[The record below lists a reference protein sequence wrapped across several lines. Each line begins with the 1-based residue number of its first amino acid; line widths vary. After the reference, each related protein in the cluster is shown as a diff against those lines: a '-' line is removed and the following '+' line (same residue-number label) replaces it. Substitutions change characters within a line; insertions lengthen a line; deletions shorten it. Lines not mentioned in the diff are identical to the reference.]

1 MMRLFV
7 RGSSTI
13 FPEEES
19 TGCKAVAIPPDEDEP
34 AAAPA
39 AGEELALGAL
49 ELEGL
54 EELLLEELEDEEE
67 DEELEDAPLIE
78 IVELIFDKEVLAYF
92 KR

>member
-19 TGCKAVAIPPDEDEP
+19 TGCKAVAIPPDDEL
-34 AAAPA
+34 AVAPA
-39 AGEELALGAL
+39 DEEGLALEAP
-49 ELEGL
+49 EL
-54 EELLLEELEDEEE
+54 EELLEDDKEEDAELEDE
-67 DEELEDAPLIE
+67 ALIE
-78 IVELIFDKEVLAYF
+78 IVELIFDIEVLAYF